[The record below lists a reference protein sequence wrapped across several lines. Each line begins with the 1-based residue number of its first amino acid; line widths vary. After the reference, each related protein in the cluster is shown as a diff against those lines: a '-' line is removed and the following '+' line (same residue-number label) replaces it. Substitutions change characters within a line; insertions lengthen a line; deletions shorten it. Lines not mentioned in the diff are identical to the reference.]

1 MQIDNP
7 KTLIKSYT
15 MISNNGLKQIVHLLI
30 RGVGAEMANY
40 SFNCLLVPFIPT
52 PERQNEQEKYFVQW
66 YTFFLERCRH
76 FSKP

>member
-30 RGVGAEMANY
+30 RGVGAEMALAPQNK
-40 SFNCLLVPFIPT
+40 FGFTGPGLVLLF
-52 PERQNEQEKYFVQW
+52 
-66 YTFFLERCRH
+66 
-76 FSKP
+76 

>member
-40 SFNCLLVPFIPT
+40 SFTGVGCGSAT
-52 PERQNEQEKYFVQW
+52 QN
-66 YTFFLERCRH
+66 
-76 FSKP
+76 